1 MTAPRVLVLGTGALG
16 TVFAARLARTG
27 IDVTI
32 SGVWREALQATAE
45 RGLEVTEDG
54 RSWSVPV
61 RPVAR
66 EDIAGTFAAVLVL
79 VKSFASALVAPVAA
93 RSVAEGGLVL
103 TLQNGMGNLEVLRD
117 AVGARAEVAAG
128 TTTVGATL
136 LGPGR
141 VRAQGGHVLLETGGE
156 RRDALAA
163 LLQASGFAVERTRD
177 LPAALWRKLAVNCA
191 INPLTALLRIP
202 NGELPGH
209 ETAATSRAAARE
221 VQAVAAAAGI
231 TSEGDWAEAAMDVAR
246 LTSGNHSSMLQD
258 VERGRPTEIDA
269 MCGFVVREGRRHG
282 VATPVNAELHR
293 RVDEMMRGRCA
304 S

>member
-1 MTAPRVLVLGTGALG
+1 VLGTGALG

-32 SGVWREALQATAE
+32 SGVWREALEATAE
-45 RGLEVTEDG
+45 RGLEVTENDQ
-54 RSWSVPV
+54 SWSVPV

-79 VKSFASALVAPVAA
+79 VKSFATPLVAPVAA
-93 RSVAEGGLVL
+93 RAVAEGGLVL
-103 TLQNGMGNLEVLRD
+103 TLQNGMGNLEALQE
-117 AVGARAEVAAG
+117 AIGARAEVAAG

-141 VRAQGGHVLLETGGE
+141 VRAQGGHVLLEAGGE

-209 ETAATSRAAARE
+209 QAAALSKAAARE
-221 VQAVAAAAGI
+221 VQAVGTAAGI
-231 TSEGDWAEAAMDVAR
+231 ASEGDWAEAAMDVAR
-246 LTSGNHSSMLQD
+246 LTSGNRSSMLQD

-282 VATPVNAELHR
+282 VETPVNAELHR
-293 RVDEMMRGRCA
+293 RVDEMMQARCA